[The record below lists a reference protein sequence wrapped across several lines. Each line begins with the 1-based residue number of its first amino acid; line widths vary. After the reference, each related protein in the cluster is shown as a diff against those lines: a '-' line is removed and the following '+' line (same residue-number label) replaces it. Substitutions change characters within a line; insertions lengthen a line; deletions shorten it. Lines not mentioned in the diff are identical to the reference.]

1 MSRLLPLSARATF
14 AHGVHPA
21 EHKEATHASVI
32 ERMRFA
38 DTYVLALSQHI
49 GAASKPVVRVGQ
61 RVERGQ
67 LIAEPVGFVST
78 ALHAPVAGTV
88 AAIEPR
94 PLPAGK
100 SGLCIVVRR
109 DPFDSQRFTDQITS
123 RYPPGDADDLI
134 QRVQHAGIVGFGGA
148 AFPSHVKLSVPEGK
162 RVRDVFL
169 NGCECEPYLTC
180 DHRVMVERPQ
190 AVLRGAELVRQQV
203 HAERVYI
210 GVEANK
216 PDAIAALRAHIPAL
230 SPIEVVELTVKYPQG
245 AEKMLIDAVVHRRVP
260 AGKLPIEVEAAVQNV
275 ATAAAIADLVDLG
288 VPLVERVVTVTGPGI
303 ARPANVLVPIGTP
316 LRELLDHCG
325 GLLPTARQVVLGGPM
340 MGLAQK
346 DLDVP
351 VTKGLS
357 GVLALTEPAT
367 WLQEQPCIR
376 CGRCLDACPMFLN
389 PQRLALMVRHE
400 RTEDLEAL
408 HLRDCFECASCSF
421 VCPSNL
427 PLVQLMRVGKGLL
440 RRQQEAA

>member
-1 MSRLLPLSARATF
+1 MSSLLPAHGRATF
-14 AHGVHPA
+14 AHGIHPP
-21 EHKEATHASVI
+21 ERKEATNALPI
-32 ERMRFA
+32 ERMGFA
-38 DTYVLALSQHI
+38 DTFVLALGQHI
-49 GAASKPVVRVGQ
+49 GAPSKPVVSVSQ

-67 LIAEPVGFVST
+67 LVAEAAGFVST

-88 AAIEPR
+88 VALEPR

-100 SGLCIVVRR
+100 SGPCIVLRR
-109 DPFDSQRFTDQITS
+109 DPFDSQRFGAAVTGA
-123 RYPPGDADDLI
+123 YAPGDASDLI
-134 QRVQHAGIVGFGGA
+134 ARVQRAGIVGFGGA
-148 AFPSHVKLSVPEGK
+148 AFPSHVKLAVPDGK
-162 RVRDVFL
+162 RVKEVFL

-180 DHRVMVERPQ
+180 DHRVMVERPH

-203 HAERVYI
+203 QAERVYI
-210 GVEANK
+210 GIEANK
-216 PDAIAALRAHIPAL
+216 PDAIAALRANLAPGA
-230 SPIEVVELTVKYPQG
+230 PIEVVELTVKYPQG
-245 AEKMLIDAVVHRRVP
+245 AEKMLIDAVVHRKVP

-288 VPLVERVVTVTGPGI
+288 IPLVERVVTVTGPGI
-303 ARPANVLVPIGTP
+303 RRPANVLVPIGTP
-316 LRELLDHCG
+316 LRALIDHCG
-325 GLLPTARQVVLGGPM
+325 GLLPNARQVVLGGPM

-376 CGRCLDACPMFLN
+376 CGRCLDACPMLLN

-408 HLRDCFECASCSF
+408 HLRDCFECASCSY

-440 RRQQEAA
+440 RRHQEAA

>member
-1 MSRLLPLSARATF
+1 MSLLLPGAGKATF
-14 AHGVHPA
+14 RHGIHPP
-21 EHKEATHASVI
+21 ERKDATRAAPI

-49 GAASKPVVRVGQ
+49 GAPSKAVVEVGQ

-67 LIAEPVGFVST
+67 LVAEPAGFVST

-88 AAIEPR
+88 VALEPR

-100 SGLCIVVRR
+100 SGPCIVLRR
-109 DPFDSQRFTDQITS
+109 DPFDSQRVGSSVTGH
-123 RYPPGDADDLI
+123 YAAGDARDLV
-134 QRVQHAGIVGFGGA
+134 QRVQRAGIVGFGGA
-148 AFPSHVKLSVPEGK
+148 AFPSHVKLAVPDGK
-162 RVRDVFL
+162 RVQDVFL

-190 AVLRGAELVRQQV
+190 AVLRGAELVRHQV
-203 HAERVYI
+203 QGERVFI

-216 PDAIAALRAHIPAL
+216 PDAIGALRAHIPAGA
-230 SPIEVVELTVKYPQG
+230 PVEVVELTVKYPQG
-245 AEKMLIDAVVHRRVP
+245 AEKMLIDAVVGRKVP
-260 AGKLPIEVEAAVQNV
+260 AGKLPIDVHAAVQNV
-275 ATAAAIADLVDLG
+275 ATAAAIADLVDRG
-288 VPLVERVVTVTGPGI
+288 MPLVERVVTVTGPGI
-303 ARPANVLVPIGTP
+303 RRPANVLVPIGTP
-316 LRELLDHCG
+316 LRDLVDHCG
-325 GLLPTARQVVLGGPM
+325 GLLPNARQVVLGGPM

-357 GVLALTEPAT
+357 GVLVSTEPAT

-408 HLRDCFECASCSF
+408 HLRDCFECASCSY

-440 RRQQEAA
+440 RRHQEAA